1 MTIPPNHTPPPQEAV
16 QLANQELADT
26 TINQRLA
33 TQRIKLFQWAIVTGI
48 VIIAGL
54 VMLLGA
60 VVIAYLYQLLNNKTI
75 PADFWHIPL
84 MLVFMISTIF
94 SIMITL
100 SAKFGSLENKE
111 SEKTSSSVA
120 EHIPLLTEIKNL
132 VEKLLDKK

>member
-1 MTIPPNHTPPPQEAV
+1 MTIQQNETPPPKEAV
-16 QLANQELADT
+16 QLANQELADK
-26 TINQRLA
+26 TISQSLA

-54 VMLLGA
+54 VILLGA
-60 VVIAYLYQLLNNKTI
+60 VVIVYLYQLLNSKTI
-75 PADFWHIPL
+75 PTDFWHIPL

-132 VEKLLDKK
+132 VEKLLEKK